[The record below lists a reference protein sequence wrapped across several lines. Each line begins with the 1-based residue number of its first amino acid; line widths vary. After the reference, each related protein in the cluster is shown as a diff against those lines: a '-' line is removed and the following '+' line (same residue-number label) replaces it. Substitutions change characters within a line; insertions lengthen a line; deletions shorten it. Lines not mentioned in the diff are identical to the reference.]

1 MADAFPSSHPLIYT
15 FATRFVTLEA
25 VPRQKRYMSTPRSL
39 SVIVLLELGVPQ
51 GQVVSRWKGGE
62 GIVKEA
68 MERVKA
74 ASFAGYLKIS
84 LSKGGER
91 SEGLI
96 AFTGGG
102 PALCLYVFQPPGMEE
117 IWFLGEKAAEYLWYD
132 AAQAEAVIS
141 LHGDVSLRDFE
152 QLFPGARIKKIEQPR
167 SPLTLEKAREEKL
180 RSAGA
185 ENTGEHVLGALGALT
200 GEVDRRKVDQQA
212 QGVYDLILQYHKMQS
227 SAQGINACKDCG
239 EPIDLLG
246 YCPRCATKD
255 DHWPLVPRMDPRF
268 TFDSFVVGT
277 SSRFA
282 EAAARAVAAD
292 PGHLYNPLLIHG
304 RSGLGKTHLLQAI
317 GHQLKKAHIDIKL
330 VYVPLESV
338 EEHVL
343 ESLGNKQGELR
354 QEMERADLLLIDDIQ
369 FLSGKERLQDE
380 LLRVINHLI
389 NNGKQVLLTADQA
402 PKDIMSLA
410 DRLTS
415 RIESGL
421 VVDLGQPDTATR
433 RDILRK
439 VVGDEGLSIPEE
451 VMEFVAE
458 MCPDNIRQLEG
469 GMNRVIAFASLMR
482 SDVTLEIA
490 REVLGHDKTPGKV
503 KKELFDHRSYV
514 VEEPRPVLCYELF
527 RTKLDAGY
535 RGMIFSRSNPASV
548 RELLGGRNAAIFWLT
563 ERETKGER
571 TVPPSLEKIVLLAE
585 DHIRL
590 EGPSIV
596 LLDDL
601 HYLISNATFDGVI
614 RFVRSLVD
622 HVSEHKA
629 VFMVSVS
636 PDSLKVQ
643 ERSILE
649 RELEPIRP

>member
-1 MADAFPSSHPLIYT
+1 M
-15 FATRFVTLEA
+15 
-25 VPRQKRYMSTPRSL
+25 
-39 SVIVLLELGVPQ
+39 LLELGVPQ

-62 GIVKEA
+62 GIVREA
-68 MERVKA
+68 LERVKA
-74 ASFAGYLKIS
+74 ASFTGYLKIS

-96 AFTGGG
+96 SFTGGC
-102 PALCLYVFQPPGMEE
+102 PVLCLYVFQPAGMEE
-117 IWFLGEKAAEYLWYD
+117 IWFLGEKAVEYLWYD
-132 AAQAEAVIS
+132 AAMAEVVIS
-141 LHGDVSLRDFE
+141 LHGDISLRDFE
-152 QLFPGARIKKIEQPR
+152 QLFPGARIKRIEPPR
-167 SPLTLEKAREEKL
+167 SHLTPDKAREEKL
-180 RSAGA
+180 HSAEP
-185 ENTGEHVLGALGALT
+185 ENTGVHMLGALGPSMT

-212 QGVYDLILQYHKMQS
+212 RGVYDLILQYHKMQS
-227 SAQGINACKDCG
+227 SAQGINACRDCG

-246 YCPRCATKD
+246 YCPLCASKD
-255 DHWPLVPRMDPRF
+255 DRGPIVPRMDPRF

-282 EAAARAVAAD
+282 EAAARAVATD
-292 PGHLYNPLLIHG
+292 PGYLYNPLLIHG

-317 GHQLKKAHIDIKL
+317 GHQLKKDHIDL
-330 VYVPLESV
+330 NVVCVPLESL

-354 QEMERADLLLIDDIQ
+354 QEMEGADILLIDDIQ

-380 LLRVINHLI
+380 LLRVINCLI
-389 NNGKQVLLTADQA
+389 PSGKQVLLTADRA
-402 PKDIMSLA
+402 PKDIASLT
-410 DRLTS
+410 DRLAS

-421 VVDLGQPDTATR
+421 VVDMGQPDFVAR
-433 RDILRK
+433 LDILRK
-439 VVGDEGLSIPEE
+439 VVADEGLNIPEE

-458 MCPDNIRQLEG
+458 MCPDNVRQLEG

-482 SDVTLEIA
+482 SDVTLDVA
-490 REVLGHDKTPGKV
+490 REVLGHEKSPGRTIR
-503 KKELFDHRSYV
+503 KELVDHRSYI
-514 VEEPRPVLCYELF
+514 VEESRPDHCYDILIS
-527 RTKLDAGY
+527 KLDDGY
-535 RGMIFSRSNPASV
+535 RGMVFSRSNPASI
-548 RELLGGRNAAIFWLT
+548 RERLEGRAAEIFWLT
-563 ERETKGER
+563 ERETRGER

-585 DHIRL
+585 DHIHL
-590 EGPSIV
+590 DGPSIV

-629 VFMVSVS
+629 LFVVSVS

-649 RELEPIRP
+649 RELEPIKP

>member
-1 MADAFPSSHPLIYT
+1 
-15 FATRFVTLEA
+15 
-25 VPRQKRYMSTPRSL
+25 
-39 SVIVLLELGVPQ
+39 
-51 GQVVSRWKGGE
+51 
-62 GIVKEA
+62 

-96 AFTGGG
+96 GFTGGC
-102 PALCLYVFQPPGMEE
+102 PTLCLYVFQPVGMEE
-117 IWFLGEKAAEYLWYD
+117 IWFLGERAAEYLWYD
-132 AAQAEAVIS
+132 ASQAESVIS
-141 LHGDVSLRDFE
+141 LHTDVSLLDFE
-152 QLFPGARIKKIEQPR
+152 QLFPGARIKRIGPPR
-167 SPLTLEKAREEKL
+167 SPSAPEKVREEKL
-180 RSAGA
+180 RSAEA
-185 ENTGEHVLGALGALT
+185 ENTGEQVLGALVTSMT

-246 YCPRCATKD
+246 YCPKCASKD
-255 DHWPLVPRMDPRF
+255 DHGPVVPRMDPRF

-277 SSRFA
+277 NSRFA

-317 GHQLKKAHIDIKL
+317 GHQLKKDDIDL
-330 VYVPLESV
+330 NVVYVPLESL
-338 EEHVL
+338 EEQVL

-354 QEMERADLLLIDDIQ
+354 LEMERADLLLIDDIQ

-389 NNGKQVLLTADQA
+389 TNGKQVLLTADRA
-402 PKDIMSLA
+402 PKEIVSMA

-421 VVDLGQPDTATR
+421 VVDMGQPDSTTR

-458 MCPDNIRQLEG
+458 MCPDNVRQLEG

-482 SDVTLEIA
+482 SDVTLEVA
-490 REVLGHDKTPGKV
+490 REVLGHEKAPGRA
-503 KKELFDHRSYV
+503 KKALVDHRSYV
-514 VEEPRPVLCYELF
+514 VEEPRPELCYDLF
-527 RTKLDAGY
+527 VSKLDEGY

-548 RELLGGRNAAIFWLT
+548 RELLEGRKAEIFWLT

-571 TVPPSLEKIVLLAE
+571 TIPPSLEKIVLLAE
-585 DHIRL
+585 DHIHL
-590 EGPSIV
+590 DGPSIV

-629 VFMVSVS
+629 VFLVSVS

-649 RELEPIRP
+649 RELEPIRS

>member
-1 MADAFPSSHPLIYT
+1 M
-15 FATRFVTLEA
+15 
-25 VPRQKRYMSTPRSL
+25 
-39 SVIVLLELGVPQ
+39 LLELGVPQ

-96 AFTGGG
+96 AFTSGS
-102 PALCLYVFQPPGMEE
+102 PALCLYVFQPTGMEE

-132 AAQAEAVIS
+132 AAQAEAVVS

-152 QLFPGARIKKIEQPR
+152 QLFPGSRIKRIEHPR
-167 SPLTLEKAREEKL
+167 SPLTPEKAREEKL

-185 ENTGEHVLGALGALT
+185 ENTGEHLLGAMGGSLT

-246 YCPRCATKD
+246 YCPRCATKND
-255 DHWPLVPRMDPRF
+255 RWPLVPRMDPRF

-292 PGHLYNPLLIHG
+292 PGRLYNPLLIHG

-317 GHQLKKAHIDIKL
+317 GHQFKKDHVDL
-330 VYVPLESV
+330 NVVYVPLESV
-338 EEHVL
+338 EEQVL
-343 ESLGNKQGELR
+343 ESIQNKQGELR

-380 LLRVINHLI
+380 LLRVVNHLI
-389 NNGKQVLLTADQA
+389 SNGKQVLLTADRA
-402 PKDIMSLA
+402 PKDILSLA

-421 VVDLGQPDTATR
+421 VVDLGQPDSATR

-458 MCPDNIRQLEG
+458 MSPDNIRQLEG

-482 SDVTLEIA
+482 SDITLEVA
-490 REVLGHDKTPGKV
+490 REVLGHDKAPGKV
-503 KKELFDHRSYV
+503 KRELFDHRSYV
-514 VEEPRPVLCYELF
+514 IEEPRPELCYDLF
-527 RTKLDAGY
+527 RSKLDAGY

-548 RELLGGRNAAIFWLT
+548 RVLLDGRKAEIFWLT
-563 ERETKGER
+563 ERETKGELS
-571 TVPPSLEKIVLLAE
+571 VPPSLEKIVLLAE

-601 HYLISNATFDGVI
+601 HYLISNATFEGVI

-622 HVSEHKA
+622 HVSEHQA

-636 PDSLKVQ
+636 ADSLKVQ